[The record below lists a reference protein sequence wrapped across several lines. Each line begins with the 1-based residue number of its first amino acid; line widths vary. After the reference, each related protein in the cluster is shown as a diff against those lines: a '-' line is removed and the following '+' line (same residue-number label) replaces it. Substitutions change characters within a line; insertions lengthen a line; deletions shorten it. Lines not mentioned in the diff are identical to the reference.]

1 MNRRLLA
8 GGAVAVLAV
17 LAVVFASG
25 LGPALAGGNSEDVGT
40 FPTATGG
47 SAGDGSGS
55 GSGGGSAST
64 SSAYTLTVEEID
76 SCGQTCRDVTSTL
89 ENEQASDATD
99 VTVYS
104 RIYAGNGTDGEVVW
118 EGKEPIGDL
127 AAGESYTGTRRVEL
141 SIWEA
146 NTVREHDGWITI
158 QTAVQS
164 DERTVRFTQR
174 RDVA

>member
-1 MNRRLLA
+1 MNGRLIA

-17 LAVVFASG
+17 LAIVFASG
-25 LGPALAGGNSEDVGT
+25 FGPALAGGNSEDVGS
-40 FPTATGG
+40 FPTATGA
-47 SAGDGSGS
+47 SAGDGSGD
-55 GSGGGSAST
+55 GSASA
-64 SSAYTLTVEEID
+64 SSAYTLTVEEIE
-76 SCGQTCRDVTSTL
+76 SCGRTCRDVTSTL
-89 ENEQASDATD
+89 VNEQSSEASG

-118 EGKEPIGDL
+118 EGKESVGDL
-127 AAGESYTGTRRVEL
+127 AAGESHTETRRVEL

-158 QTAVQS
+158 ETAIQS